1 MNGMQDPIPP
11 ANRLRNLA
19 SSEIGARGESAQSV
33 ISIKR
38 RVHADILDNLSD
50 EEHDRLGKLSLQDRY
65 ARLDSMV
72 SEVLDRERSFLPQD
86 EKSRLIRELADRILG
101 LGPLEALL
109 HDSSVT
115 EIMVNDFNKI
125 FVERDGLLVESDL
138 TFDDRAD
145 LLRVIERIVST
156 VGRRIDES
164 SPLVDAR
171 LLDGSRVNAVIPP
184 LATLG
189 PSLTIRKFSEKP
201 LLAEDLLRYG
211 TCTGE
216 MMDFIR
222 AAVVSRLNVLVAGGT
237 GSGKTTTLNA
247 LASFIPVGERVVTI
261 EDTAELRLSQP
272 NWVALEA
279 RPANVEGRGE
289 FTIRDLVKNSLRMRP
304 NRIIVGEVRAGEA
317 LDMLQAMNTG
327 HDGSLTT
334 VHANSP
340 RDAVS
345 RLATMVLMS
354 GMELPLRAVLE
365 QIASALDIIVYQA
378 RLADGT
384 RKITGVSEIVGLHD
398 DVVEMR
404 DIYAYVPEGIDENKR
419 AIGHFEYTGYVP
431 QCMKRFRESGV
442 RFDFPSLPNQGS
454 SGSGRRSV

>member
-1 MNGMQDPIPP
+1 MGMPDSVPSV
-11 ANRLRNLA
+11 NRLRDLA
-19 SSEIGARGESAQSV
+19 SSEIDARGESAQSV

-38 RVHADILDNLSD
+38 RVHADILDSLTD
-50 EEHDRLGKLSLQDRY
+50 EEHERLGKLSLQDRY
-65 ARLDSMV
+65 ARLDTLV
-72 SEVLDRERSFLPQD
+72 SEVLERERAFLPQD
-86 EKSRLIRELADRILG
+86 EKIRLVRELADRILG
-101 LGPLEALL
+101 LGPLESLL
-109 HDSSVT
+109 HDPSVT
-115 EIMVNDFNKI
+115 EIMVNDFNKV
-125 FVERDGLLVESDL
+125 FVERNGLIEKSDL

-189 PSLTIRKFSEKP
+189 PSVTIRKFSEKP
-201 LLAEDLLRYG
+201 FIAEDLLRFG
-211 TCTGE
+211 TCTQQ
-216 MMDFIR
+216 MMDFVR
-222 AAVVSRLNVLVAGGT
+222 AAVAARLNVLVAGGT

-247 LASFIPVGERVVTI
+247 VASFIPTGERVVTI

-272 NWVALEA
+272 NWVALES

-289 FTIRDLVKNSLRMRP
+289 YTIRDLVKNSLRMRP
-304 NRIIVGEVRAGEA
+304 NRIIVGEVRSGEA

-340 RDAVS
+340 RDAIS
-345 RLATMVLMS
+345 RVATMVLMS

-365 QIASALDIIVYQA
+365 QIASAIDIVLYQS

-384 RKITGVSEIVGLHD
+384 RKITGISEVVGLEG
-398 DVVEMR
+398 DVIDMR
-404 DIYAYVPEGIDENKR
+404 DIFVYVPEGIDEQKR
-419 AIGHFEYTGYVP
+419 LCGHFEYTGYMP
-431 QCMKRFRESGV
+431 LCMQRFHEAGI
-442 RFDFPSLPNQGS
+442 RFGFAP
-454 SGSGRRSV
+454 SGSPPRTSPAAGGAS